1 MRVGIPQTPA
11 LRDDVS
17 DTRRRARVAAR
28 TLRASRF
35 FVLAGLVV
43 FFGLTA
49 PGFLTH
55 VTLFNVLTATSLFL
69 LLALG
74 ETFMIVSGAIDL
86 SVGSKISLSGVA
98 AAVYMSGRFQSGAT
112 GADTIVGGII
122 LAVVVGAVGGLLN
135 GAIVGYLGLNSLIV
149 TLASYGAFLGF
160 ADLISNGFPV
170 GNLPPALLELGN
182 GTVFGVPYVVLIA
195 AAAVWGCSWLANST
209 RFGRYTFAIGANR
222 EAVRRAGVDLR
233 RHTVLLFMLAGALA
247 GLTGLLS
254 TSKFESASSQ
264 AGSTDLLTAIAS
276 VVIGGT
282 PLSGGEGTIWGTVL
296 GALII
301 TIVENGF
308 VLMGVSGFWQLVV
321 VAVIIVIAVYV
332 DEYQRKLQIAAAA
345 RSE

>member
-1 MRVGIPQTPA
+1 M
-11 LRDDVS
+11 
-17 DTRRRARVAAR
+17 
-28 TLRASRF
+28 
-35 FVLAGLVV
+35 LAGLVV

-49 PGFLTH
+49 PGFLTRI
-55 VTLFNVLTATSLFL
+55 TLFNILTATSLFL

-86 SVGSKISLSGVA
+86 SVGSMVGLSGIV
-98 AAVYMSGRFQSGAT
+98 AAVYMSSHFHSGT
-112 GADTIVGGII
+112 PGLDTVGIGIV
-122 LAVVVGAVGGLLN
+122 LAVAAGAVGGLVN

-170 GNLPPALLELGN
+170 GNMPPALLELGN
-182 GTVFGVPYVVLIA
+182 GAFLGVPYIVLIT
-195 AAAVWGCSWLANST
+195 AAVTLGCAWLAANT

-233 RHTVLLFMLAGALA
+233 RHSLLLFMLAGGLA
-247 GLTGLLS
+247 GLTGLL
-254 TSKFESASSQ
+254 TTAKFESASSQ

-282 PLSGGEGTIWGTVL
+282 PLSGGEATFWGTVL

-321 VAVIIVIAVYV
+321 VGAIIVIAVYV
-332 DEYQRKLQIAAAA
+332 DEFQRKLRVAAAA
-345 RSE
+345 HSE